1 MKSIKKIISGAQT
14 GADRAGL
21 DFAIRNDI
29 SHGGWVPKG
38 RIAEDGIIPDIYNV
52 VETKSA
58 KYPPRTAAN
67 IKDAEATLIF
77 TGNTLDRGTLLTVKL
92 CKSMNKP
99 YLLINIE
106 KMAALNAY
114 SIETRK
120 ISDWLDK
127 IKPESLNMAGNR
139 ESYLP
144 GMYKRVIDLLQ
155 AVKDI
160 LH

>member
-1 MKSIKKIISGAQT
+1 
-14 GADRAGL
+14 
-21 DFAIRNDI
+21 
-29 SHGGWVPKG
+29 
-38 RIAEDGIIPDIYNV
+38 
-52 VETKSA
+52 
-58 KYPPRTAAN
+58 
-67 IKDAEATLIF
+67 
-77 TGNTLDRGTLLTVKL
+77 
-92 CKSMNKP
+92 MNKP